1 MIKVAPCILSATPF
15 PPESPLSCQGRSEE
29 IYVISVHLRV
39 LRPLRHPPHL
49 SPEVLLAASGEGQR
63 SNSFRAFLN
72 PSSLCLPIR
81 IRTSC
86 WCTTSTCPTPTTTS
100 SSSPAASPSGAR
112 RRSGPRRSSSR
123 SSSPCVSS
131 CRRSIWRGGQWEG
144 KGGGSGESPMY
155 PEVQNCLL
163 LKRHDSRNLKQRNE
177 QGRGIS
183 LPFASILETRGG
195 NFAREER
202 LMKRATGRSLPQL
215 TGCLCWLYWG
225 WGIGSWVTQSSDL
238 DAKRQK

>member
-131 CRRSIWRGGQWEG
+131 YRRSIWRGGQWEG
-144 KGGGSGESPMY
+144 RGGGVARAPCTLKCKIACYSRGMIHATSNREMSKVEVSPSLLHPFLKHAGEISPG
-155 PEVQNCLL
+155 
-163 LKRHDSRNLKQRNE
+163 KKD
-177 QGRGIS
+177 
-183 LPFASILETRGG
+183 
-195 NFAREER
+195 
-202 LMKRATGRSLPQL
+202 
-215 TGCLCWLYWG
+215 
-225 WGIGSWVTQSSDL
+225 
-238 DAKRQK
+238 